1 MNFQEE
7 YERSLDRSNKEMVTI
22 FEEIRQALRGK
33 SKTEIMEALG
43 EQDTPTL
50 RWICQQVA
58 LPTEDYEICAAALAI
73 LQTREES
80 L

>member
-7 YERSLDRSNKEMVTI
+7 YERSLDRSNKEMVTV

-33 SKTEIMEALG
+33 TKSEIMDALG
-43 EQDTPTL
+43 EQDTATL

-58 LPTEDYEICAAALAI
+58 LPTEDYEICDAAQTI
-73 LQTREES
+73 LQAREES

>member
-7 YERSLDRSNKEMVTI
+7 YERSLDRSNKEMITI

-33 SKTEIMEALG
+33 SKAEIMEALA

-58 LPTEDYEICAAALAI
+58 LPTEDYEICAAAKAI
-73 LQTREES
+73 LQAREES